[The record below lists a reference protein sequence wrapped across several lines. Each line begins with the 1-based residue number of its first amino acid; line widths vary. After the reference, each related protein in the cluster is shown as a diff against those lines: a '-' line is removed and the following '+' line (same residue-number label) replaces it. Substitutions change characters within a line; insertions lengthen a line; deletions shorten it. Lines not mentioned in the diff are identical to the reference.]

1 MNNYWQL
8 VQPSIPH
15 LIVTENDCSFKSG
28 FIFYRVEPVQGYST
42 LNNFYFS
49 ESPPQNANIILSKPH
64 ENDGEV
70 AHIAKL

>member
-15 LIVTENDCSFKSG
+15 LLVAENDGSFKNG
-28 FIFYRVEPVQGYST
+28 FIFYRVEPIQGCST

-49 ESPPQNANIILSKPH
+49 EPPHQNTNIILSKPH

-70 AHIAKL
+70 PQIAKL